1 MNVNV
6 LGAAFGVIHSL
17 TERPAVKPV
26 NVIVLFALALGFQ
39 NITLG
44 PVKSKV
50 RVLACVVVVEV
61 KLLFDEEALIVT
73 VPVEPLIVMLV
84 PATILVTTLVK
95 LLAINELTVA
105 VVAYGAVEAYT
116 ALATNV
122 PVLKL

>member
-1 MNVNV
+1 VNVNV
-6 LGAAFGVIHSL
+6 LAALLGVIHSL

-61 KLLFDEEALIVT
+61 KLLFDEEEEALIVT

-84 PATILVTTLVK
+84 PATMLVTTLVK

-116 ALATNV
+116 A
-122 PVLKL
+122 